1 MGQKEKLIERLKAKP
16 KTFTFDDAE
25 SLLRYFGYERSNK
38 GRTSGSRIV
47 FVSEQHPPI
56 LMHKPHP
63 RKELL
68 EYQVKQID
76 SNSGTGGTSVNN
88 TMEYKGYVGSV
99 EFSEEDGLFYGKVMG
114 IRALISYEGS
124 TAAELVNDF
133 HGAVDDYLAL
143 CEENHTEPERAYK
156 GSFNVRISPELHKQ
170 AVIFA
175 MAHNMSLNSLV
186 ENSIEQAVHAG

>member
-1 MGQKEKLIERLKAKP
+1 M
-16 KTFTFDDAE
+16 
-25 SLLRYFGYERSNK
+25 
-38 GRTSGSRIV
+38 
-47 FVSEQHPPI
+47 
-56 LMHKPHP
+56 
-63 RKELL
+63 
-68 EYQVKQID
+68 
-76 SNSGTGGTSVNN
+76 NN

-124 TAAELVNDF
+124 TAA
-133 HGAVDDYLAL
+133 VDDYLAL
-143 CEENHTEPERAYK
+143 CEEKHTEPERAYK

>member
-1 MGQKEKLIERLKAKP
+1 M
-16 KTFTFDDAE
+16 
-25 SLLRYFGYERSNK
+25 
-38 GRTSGSRIV
+38 
-47 FVSEQHPPI
+47 
-56 LMHKPHP
+56 
-63 RKELL
+63 
-68 EYQVKQID
+68 
-76 SNSGTGGTSVNN
+76 NN

-143 CEENHTEPERAYK
+143 CEEKHTEPERAYK

-186 ENSIEQAVHAG
+186 ENSIEQAVRAG